1 MNNND
6 LLLQQILDSAYS
18 IAPSD
23 LRDAEKFSLFTA
35 EQTLKNYS
43 LSTDQIVE
51 GLTDGGRDGGI
62 DSFFAFAGG
71 VLIEEDFDVDSLKR
85 GFSLEIYIFQDKTS
99 RGFDESVYDKW
110 NNSLP
115 ELLNAAASVNEEQYS
130 EKLLAKMKVFREFL
144 AKTLRKFPNI
154 KVTMVHTTKGS
165 TDEIDPAVRTRA
177 AEIVQAVKT
186 VMGNRSEVDVLFQG
200 SQELIDYER
209 SESARILEMDVI
221 AQAAKSGTNSYAALV
236 PIKAYYNFLKDPT
249 LLTLFSFF
257 L

>member
-1 MNNND
+1 
-6 LLLQQILDSAYS
+6 
-18 IAPSD
+18 
-23 LRDAEKFSLFTA
+23 
-35 EQTLKNYS
+35 
-43 LSTDQIVE
+43 
-51 GLTDGGRDGGI
+51 RDGGI

-236 PIKAYYNFLKDPT
+236 PIKAYYNFLKDGT
-249 LLTLFSFF
+249 GNLQRWLFDSNVRDYEGNVEVNTAIQSSLTKETTPDSADFWWLNNGIT
-257 L
+257 